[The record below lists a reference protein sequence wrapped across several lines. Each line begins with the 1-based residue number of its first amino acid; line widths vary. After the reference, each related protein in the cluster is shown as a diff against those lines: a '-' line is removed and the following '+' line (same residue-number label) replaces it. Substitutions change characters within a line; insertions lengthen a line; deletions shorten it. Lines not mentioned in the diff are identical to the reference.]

1 MSEKPEKNLITRPP
15 VVTVLGHIDHGKS
28 SLLCAIK
35 DFKITERESGGITQ
49 HIAAYEI
56 EHQEKKIT
64 FIDTPG
70 HKAFSAMRS
79 RGAKVADIAILVIAA
94 EEGVKSQ
101 TKEVIENIKECSIPI
116 IVAINKIDKPTADPA
131 KVKLE
136 LARNDLLLESE
147 GGKIPSVDISA
158 KTGEGIKDLLD
169 LITLVAE
176 MEDLKADLSATPEG
190 VIIESYLDNQRG
202 PTTTLLLKNGV
213 LNIGDIIGT
222 PFTYGKMK
230 ILEDFQGNPVKK
242 VIPSMPAIAI
252 GFNETPHVGERF
264 KVFNTAE
271 EAIENIEREDECG
284 KQFDN
289 SGEKKCLNIVLRAD
303 VAGSLEALEQ
313 VLSGLPQEGGELRII
328 KKGIGEITE
337 NDIRMAQSSHAIILG
352 FKVKINSQMAKMGES
367 RNVKIKTFDVIYNL
381 IEEVEKLM
389 ERRFK
394 PDKEFRE
401 VGRVKVLGI
410 FRTEKKRQ
418 IIGGKVIKG
427 EAVQGAKIEILNE
440 NEEKLGNGRI
450 VTLQKEQK
458 RADKVERG
466 DECGILFEGGTK
478 IEEGNIL
485 SVQIYG

>member
-1 MSEKPEKNLITRPP
+1 MSEKKEENLIIRPP

-49 HIAAYEI
+49 HIGAYEI
-56 EHQEKKIT
+56 EHQNKKIT

-70 HKAFSAMRS
+70 HEAFSAMRS
-79 RGAKVADIAILVIAA
+79 RGAKVADIVILVIAA
-94 EEGVKSQ
+94 EEGVKPQ
-101 TKEVIENIKECSIPI
+101 TKEVIERVKEYSIPV

-147 GGKIPSVDISA
+147 GGKIPSIDISA

-169 LITLVAE
+169 LITLIAE
-176 MEDLKADLSATPEG
+176 MEELKADLSASPEG
-190 VIIESYLDNQRG
+190 VIIESYLDSKRG

-213 LNIGDIIGT
+213 LKIGDIVGT
-222 PFTYGKMK
+222 SSTCGKIK
-230 ILEDFQGNPVKK
+230 ILENFQGDPIKRVT
-242 VIPSMPAIAI
+242 PSMPAIAL
-252 GFNETPHVGERF
+252 GFNEIPKVGEKF
-264 KVFNTAE
+264 KTFSNMEKATESKNEKE
-271 EAIENIEREDECG
+271 EENGQLNKDG
-284 KQFDN
+284 N
-289 SGEKKCLNIVLRAD
+289 KKYLNIVLRAD
-303 VAGSLEALEQ
+303 VTGSLEVLEQ
-313 VLSGLPQEGGELRII
+313 VLNNLPQERGELRII

-337 NDIRMAQSSHAIILG
+337 NDIRMAESADAIILG
-352 FKVKINSQMAKMGES
+352 FKVKTNSQMTKMGES

-381 IEEVEKLM
+381 IEEIEKIM
-389 ERRFK
+389 EKKFK
-394 PDKEFRE
+394 PEKELKE
-401 VGRVKVLGI
+401 TGRIKVVEI

-418 IIGGKVIKG
+418 IVGGKVIKG
-427 EAVQGAKIEILNE
+427 NVLQGARIEILSQD
-440 NEEKLGNGRI
+440 EEKIGSGRI

-458 RADKVERG
+458 RVDKAGKG

-485 SVQIYG
+485 SVQVYE

>member
-1 MSEKPEKNLITRPP
+1 MSEKKEENLIIRPP

-49 HIAAYEI
+49 HIGAYEI
-56 EHQEKKIT
+56 EHQNKKIT

-70 HKAFSAMRS
+70 HEAFSAMRS

-94 EEGVKSQ
+94 EEGVKPQ
-101 TKEVIENIKECSIPI
+101 TKEVIERVKEYSIPV

-169 LITLVAE
+169 LIALIAE
-176 MEDLKADLSATPEG
+176 MEELKADLSASPEG
-190 VIIESYLDNQRG
+190 VIIESYLDSKRG
-202 PTTTLLLKNGV
+202 PTTTLLLKSGV
-213 LNIGDIIGT
+213 LKIGNIVGT
-222 PFTYGKMK
+222 SSTCGKIK
-230 ILEDFQGNPVKK
+230 ILENFQGEPIEK
-242 VIPSMPAIAI
+242 VTPSMPAIAL
-252 GFNETPHVGERF
+252 GFNEIPKVGEKF
-264 KVFNTAE
+264 KTFSDMEKATESKNEKE
-271 EAIENIEREDECG
+271 EENGQLNKDG
-284 KQFDN
+284 N
-289 SGEKKCLNIVLRAD
+289 KKYLNIVLRAD
-303 VAGSLEALEQ
+303 VTGSLEVLEQ
-313 VLSGLPQEGGELRII
+313 VLNNLPQERGELRII

-337 NDIRMAQSSHAIILG
+337 NDIRMAESADAIILG
-352 FKVKINSQMAKMGES
+352 FKVKTNSQMTKMGES

-381 IEEVEKLM
+381 IEEIEKIM
-389 ERRFK
+389 EKKFK
-394 PDKEFRE
+394 PEKELKE
-401 VGRVKVLGI
+401 TGRIKVVEI

-418 IIGGKVIKG
+418 IVGGKVIKG
-427 EAVQGAKIEILNE
+427 NVLQGARIEILSQD
-440 NEEKLGNGRI
+440 EEKIGSGRI

-458 RADKVERG
+458 RVDKADKG

-485 SVQIYG
+485 SVQVYE